1 MARDRTRTPH
11 HQDSHLELAGKVK
24 MARRQTYTFF
34 FQVIFV
40 LVALVL
46 LISFVLQRSNQQLEG
61 EWPRIIAEEFFRLSM
76 EKGSPRRTATPCSL
90 VQCPRNERS
99 FFIQSGAANAVG
111 PKICINDKL
120 VLGTVKNNAG
130 IGINVVVVNG
140 QTYEVMRTNHFNMFD
155 GEVAPFIKFL
165 NGLESGAF
173 VLIASFDEPG
183 TKLNDEARKL
193 ITELGSTYIR
203 SVGFRDSWVFL
214 GRKGATS
221 SSRFEKYVKNDKETN
236 KYDHWPELLSLEGCL
251 SPTTV

>member
-1 MARDRTRTPH
+1 
-11 HQDSHLELAGKVK
+11 
-24 MARRQTYTFF
+24 MARRQTYKFF

-61 EWPRIIAEEFFRLSM
+61 EWPRVIAEEFFRLSM
-76 EKGSPRRTATPCSL
+76 ERGSPRRSATPCPMF
-90 VQCPRNERS
+90 QCPSNERS

-111 PKICINDKL
+111 PKICINNKL

-130 IGINVVVVNG
+130 IGINVVVVSG
-140 QTYEVMRTNHFNMFD
+140 QTYEVMKTNHFNMYD
-155 GEVAPFIKFL
+155 GAVAPFIDFL
-165 NGLESGAF
+165 KSVESGAF

-193 ITELGSTYIR
+193 ITDLGSTYIR
-203 SVGFRDSWVFL
+203 TVGFRDSWVFL

-221 SSRFEKYVKNDKETN
+221 SSRFEKYVKNEKEKNTYEN
-236 KYDHWPELLSLEGCL
+236 WPELLSLEGCL